1 MIETKKQKIERL
13 QQFQERLKVGQST
26 PFNLKLQQEALRR
39 GLLLRKPL
47 VEDRG
52 QKLARL
58 RENQRVE
65 RHLRL
70 RRDEEERERKR
81 VIERLR
87 KEQSKIKISNG
98 EKLNNLFFPQ
108 IKRRRK

>member
-1 MIETKKQKIERL
+1 MNETKRQKIERL
-13 QQFQERLKVGQST
+13 QQSQERLKVGQST
-26 PFNLKLQQEALRR
+26 AFNLRLQQQALRE
-39 GLLLRKPL
+39 GLLLSKPM

-52 QKLARL
+52 QKVARL

-70 RRDEEERERKR
+70 RREKEERERRR

-87 KEQSKIKISNG
+87 KESKISDG
-98 EKLNNLFFPQ
+98 ERMNSLFFPK
-108 IKRRRK
+108 IKRRRR